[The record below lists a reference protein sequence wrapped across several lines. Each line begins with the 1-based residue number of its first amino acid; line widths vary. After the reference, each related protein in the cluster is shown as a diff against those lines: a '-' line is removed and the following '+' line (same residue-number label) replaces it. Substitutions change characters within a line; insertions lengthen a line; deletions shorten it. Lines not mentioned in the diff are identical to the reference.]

1 MVDESIQCRYNQ
13 GGRHEAKGI
22 IPTRGEIGVTDSS
35 IKTASYQDNP
45 FKLIEPDDLGVL
57 GSTRWVVE
65 HADNVWINR
74 DRLERVCHEF
84 LTQYTPPSEATWYER
99 FHFHDGTER
108 TVNWLLIL
116 DALNFCFWAEKG
128 QPRWRIDYQSEI
140 LDGYWAEA
148 AALTR
153 AVEEGIALWDAR
165 YLSSMSREDL
175 AHIFRSVPAANGT
188 AGAMIPLFE
197 QRLEHVHEVG
207 RVLLERYDGQFAH
220 AVEHTGGD
228 AVKLA
233 LLLVQDFSSFRDIAF
248 YRGRE
253 VRFFK
258 RAQICVADLHGAF
271 GGKRWGA
278 FTNLDKLTIFA
289 DYKLPQVLRH
299 YDVLA
304 YHANLAERVDNQE
317 LLEPGR
323 EAEVE
328 LRAATIWACELLRRE
343 MSHAAGREITAVE
356 IDQLLWY
363 LGQNASGMRPYH
375 RTRTIYY

>member
-1 MVDESIQCRYNQ
+1 MADGPIQ
-13 GGRHEAKGI
+13 I
-22 IPTRGEIGVTDSS
+22 DSV
-35 IKTASYQDNP
+35 KANP
-45 FKLIEPDDLGVL
+45 YMLLEPDELGVL

-65 HADNVWINR
+65 QAKHVQIKR
-74 DRLERVCHEF
+74 DHVRDACAVF
-84 LTQYTPPSEATWYER
+84 LKRYSPATEATWYER
-99 FHFHDGTER
+99 FHFYDGTER
-108 TVNWLLIL
+108 TVNWLLVL

-128 QPRWRIDYQSEI
+128 QPRWRIDYHGEI

-153 AVEEGIALWDAR
+153 AVEEGIALWDAG
-165 YLSSMSREDL
+165 YLSTMSREDL
-175 AHIFRSVPAANGT
+175 AYIFRGVQSADGAAEE
-188 AGAMIPLFE
+188 MIPLFE

-220 AVEHTGGD
+220 AVKQAEGS
-228 AVKLA
+228 AVKLT
-233 LLLVQDFSSFRDIAF
+233 LLLVQDFSSFRDVAG
-248 YRGRE
+248 YAGRE
-253 VRFFK
+253 VHFFK

-271 GGKRWGA
+271 SGRRWGT
-278 FTNLDKLTIFA
+278 FSDLDKLTIFA

-299 YDVLA
+299 YGLLE
-304 YHANLAERVDNQE
+304 YQHSLAERVDKQE
-317 LLEPGR
+317 LLAAGG

-343 MSHAAGREITAVE
+343 MSDVAGRVITAVE

-363 LGQNASGMRPYH
+363 LGQNASDMRPYH